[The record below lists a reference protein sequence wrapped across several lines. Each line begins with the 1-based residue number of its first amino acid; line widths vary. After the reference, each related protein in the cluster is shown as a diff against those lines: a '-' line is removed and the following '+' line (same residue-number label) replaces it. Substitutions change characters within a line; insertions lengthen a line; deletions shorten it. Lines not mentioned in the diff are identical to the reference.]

1 MSHTEA
7 RLSAGGRE
15 EYKCPVHR
23 QAMPVTA
30 ATSTLYIVVMYSL
43 MLFGALV
50 WIFLLEETL
59 SRDRVNV

>member
-1 MSHTEA
+1 
-7 RLSAGGRE
+7 
-15 EYKCPVHR
+15 
-23 QAMPVTA
+23 MPVTA